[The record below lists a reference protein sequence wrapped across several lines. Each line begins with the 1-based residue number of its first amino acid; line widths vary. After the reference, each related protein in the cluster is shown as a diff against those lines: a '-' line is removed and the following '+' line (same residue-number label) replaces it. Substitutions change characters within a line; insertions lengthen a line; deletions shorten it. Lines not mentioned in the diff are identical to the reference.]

1 MQIEYIKKIFDIQHS
16 HRKTLNAFSLL
27 KTGYSCMTQS
37 ATPHAKPLS
46 TEQATPLVDLFQ
58 KCLNFTRADEVKA
71 AGFYPYFRAIE
82 ENEGPVVQIEG
93 RKVIMAGS
101 NNYLGLT
108 ADPRV
113 KEAARKAVE
122 KYGTGCS
129 GSRYLTG
136 TLDLH
141 YELEAR
147 LAKFFGKESCLLFST
162 GYQTAQGIIPTL
174 VQRGEYV
181 VTDKDNHACIV
192 AGYMMAKGMFADF
205 VRYKHNDMN
214 DLERVIARLPLHVGK
229 LIVTDGVFS
238 TSGEIVDLPPLVAI
252 AKKYNARILVDDAH
266 AVGVIGRGGR
276 GTASH
281 FNLVDE
287 VDMTMGT
294 FSKTFASLGGFVV
307 GLERVINYLKHHSP
321 ALIFSAS
328 PTPASVAA
336 ALAALDILEAE
347 PQRVD
352 RLLRNAKKMR
362 EGFKQLGFKVLD
374 GMTPIVPVIV
384 GDDLLAFRFWRE
396 LYDAGVFVNAFI
408 SPGVPPGMQM
418 MRTSYMA
425 THEDEH
431 LNKILDIFETVGK
444 KLGII
449 Q

>member
-1 MQIEYIKKIFDIQHS
+1 
-16 HRKTLNAFSLL
+16 
-27 KTGYSCMTQS
+27 MTRPSVSVAPS
-37 ATPHAKPLS
+37 ASDTK
-46 TEQATPLVDLFQ
+46 EIVDLFQ
-58 KCLNFTRADEVKA
+58 KCLDFTRADEVKA

-93 RKVIMAGS
+93 RKMIMAGS

-108 ADPRV
+108 AHPKV

-141 YELEAR
+141 YELEGK
-147 LAKFFGKESCLLFST
+147 LAEFMGKEACLLFST

-174 VQRGEYV
+174 VQRGEYL

-192 AGYMMAKGMFADF
+192 AGYMMAKGMFAEI
-205 VRYKHNDMN
+205 VRYKHNDMV
-214 DLERVIARLPLHVGK
+214 DLERVIGALPLGPAK
-229 LIVTDGVFS
+229 LVVSDGVFS
-238 TSGEIVDLPPLVAI
+238 TSGEIVNLPDLISI
-252 AKKYNARILVDDAH
+252 AKKYNARVLVDDAH
-266 AVGVIGRGGR
+266 AIGVIGKGGR

-281 FNLVDE
+281 FGLEDE
-287 VDMTMGT
+287 IDLTMGT

-307 GLERVINYLKHHSP
+307 GSERVINYLKHHSP

-336 ALAALDILEAE
+336 ALAALDILKTE
-347 PQRVD
+347 PERID
-352 RLLRNAKKMR
+352 NLIRNADKMR
-362 EGFKQLGFKVLD
+362 AGFKSLGFNIID
-374 GMTPIVPVIV
+374 GQSAVVPVIV
-384 GDDLLAFRFWRE
+384 GDDGLAFQFWRA
-396 LYDAGVFVNAFI
+396 LFDAGVFVNAFI

-425 THEDEH
+425 THENKH
-431 LNKILDIFETVGK
+431 LDRILEIFSSAGK
-444 KLGII
+444 RLGII
-449 Q
+449 H

>member
-1 MQIEYIKKIFDIQHS
+1 MRTPTVTPAASSHHTISPEAKK
-16 HRKTLNAFSLL
+16 T
-27 KTGYSCMTQS
+27 
-37 ATPHAKPLS
+37 
-46 TEQATPLVDLFQ
+46 VDLFE
-58 KCLNFTRADEVKA
+58 KCAVFTRADEVKA

-108 ADPRV
+108 AHPKV
-113 KEAARKAVE
+113 KEAALEAVK

-141 YELEAR
+141 NTLEEK
-147 LAKFFGKESCLLFST
+147 LAKFFGYEACLLFST

-214 DLERVIARLPLHVGK
+214 DMERVISRLPLETGK

-238 TSGEIVDLPPLVAI
+238 TSGDIVDLPNLVRMAR
-252 AKKYNARILVDDAH
+252 KYNARILVDDAH
-266 AVGVIGRGGR
+266 SVGVIGKGGR

-281 FNLVDE
+281 FGLVDE
-287 VDMTMGT
+287 VDLTMGT

-307 GLERVINYLKHHSP
+307 GPERVINYLKHHSP

-336 ALAALDILEAE
+336 ALAALDILERE
-347 PQRVD
+347 PERIKK
-352 RLLRNAKKMR
+352 LIRNADKMR
-362 EGFKQLGFKVLD
+362 QGFKRLGFKIIESE
-374 GMTPIVPVIV
+374 TAIVPVIV
-384 GDDLLAFRFWRE
+384 GDDLVAFKFWRE
-396 LYDAGVFVNAFI
+396 LFDAGVFVNAFI

-425 THEDEH
+425 AHEDVH
-431 LNKILDIFETVGK
+431 LDRILEVFAAVGK
-444 KLGII
+444 KLGLIN
-449 Q
+449 